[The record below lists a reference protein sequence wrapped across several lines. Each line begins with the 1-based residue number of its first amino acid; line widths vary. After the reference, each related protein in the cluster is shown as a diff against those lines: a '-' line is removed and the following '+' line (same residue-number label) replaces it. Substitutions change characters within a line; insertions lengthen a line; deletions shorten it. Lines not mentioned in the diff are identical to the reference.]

1 MSVGVAIMAKA
12 PRAGLSK
19 TRLMSL
25 LSGEEAAALSG
36 AFLRDVTQNL
46 ADAAP
51 SRAVPYVA
59 YAPAGAEALFDGL
72 LAPGTRLLLADG
84 QCGAPPGVQG
94 FGRCLLHAMQAL
106 FERGHSAA
114 CVLNADSPTLP
125 ARLLRQAVALLE
137 QPGHR
142 AVMGPA
148 EDGGYYLLGA
158 RLPSASLFAGIEWS
172 TDRVAGQ
179 TRQRALAD
187 GLEFLE
193 LDPWYDVDE
202 PAALVRVMRELA
214 SPGDCYP
221 APATAACVTRLD
233 LAARLALEP
242 TLCP

>member
-1 MSVGVAIMAKA
+1 MAKA

-51 SRAVPYVA
+51 SGAVPYVA
-59 YAPAGAEALFDGL
+59 YAPAGAEALFAGL
-72 LAPGTRLLLADG
+72 LAPGTGLILADG
-84 QCGAPPGVQG
+84 HCGAPPGVQG

-106 FERGHSAA
+106 FARGHTAA

-125 ARLLRQAVALLE
+125 TRLLRQAALLLQ

-142 AVMGPA
+142 AVIGPA

-158 RLPSASLFAGIEWS
+158 THPSASLFAHIDWS

-179 TRQRALAD
+179 TRQRARAE
-187 GLEFLE
+187 GLDVFE
-193 LDPWYDVDE
+193 LDTWYDVDE
-202 PAALVRVMRELA
+202 PAALVRLVRELA
-214 SPGDCYP
+214 DPGDCYP
-221 APATAACVTRLD
+221 APATAGCVNRLD
-233 LAARLALEP
+233 LATRLAVLEP
-242 TLCP
+242 HPCP